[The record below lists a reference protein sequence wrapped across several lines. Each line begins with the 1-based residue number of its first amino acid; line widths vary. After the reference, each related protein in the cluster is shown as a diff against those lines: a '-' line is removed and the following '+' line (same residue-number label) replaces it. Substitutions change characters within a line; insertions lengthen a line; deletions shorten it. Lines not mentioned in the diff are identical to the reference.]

1 MSAPNPTAISLWQ
14 QPDIFSVISRFRKHQ
29 IRHFWRLMS
38 PAKQIKATIKGE
50 ATAVIIVRLSSN
62 PEETQG
68 DIGGAVCDGVLQK
81 TFRESDI
88 LDKTRRDLGV
98 GYIYEESYCS
108 GGEAVGQPSQL
119 HRHVKSD
126 ANRRHWL

>member
-1 MSAPNPTAISLWQ
+1 
-14 QPDIFSVISRFRKHQ
+14 
-29 IRHFWRLMS
+29 MS

-50 ATAVIIVRLSSN
+50 ATAVIIVPIPRN
-62 PEETQG
+62 PEEPQG
-68 DIGGAVCDGVLQK
+68 DIGAAVCDGVLQK

-88 LDKTRRDLGV
+88 LDKRRKDLGV
-98 GYIYEESYCS
+98 GYIYEESCCS
-108 GGEAVGQPSQL
+108 GGEAVGQPSQI